1 MSGLAVKGVTTMFL
15 QPETVERDQNRDRKM
30 TRDFMLV
37 LFVHFRKQIAGFG
50 GLIQGQ
56 IYNPE

>member
-1 MSGLAVKGVTTMFL
+1 MFL

-30 TRDFMLV
+30 TRDFRLV
-37 LFVHFRKQIAGFG
+37 LFVHFRKQIPGFG